1 MISRLRGTLIEKTPP
16 GLVIDVQGVGYELDA
31 SMTTHYALPMT
42 GEPVELFTHMVVRED
57 AQLLFGFATR
67 SEKRL
72 FRLLLSVNGVGAKVA
87 LSILSGMTSDEFLAC
102 VASNDATRLTKVP
115 GIGKKTAERLV
126 FDLKDKVEASMDVGA
141 GGASVNADSGSVRT
155 QAENAL
161 MALGYKQA
169 EAAKLLESSAAATAT
184 GNSGDEQ
191 SVEEMIRGA
200 LRSISR

>member
-1 MISRLRGTLIEKTPP
+1 MISRLRGNLIEKTPP

-31 SMTTHYALPMT
+31 SMNTHYALPAV
-42 GEPVELFTHMVVRED
+42 GEVVELFTVMVVRED
-57 AQLLFGFATR
+57 AQLLFGFSTR

-87 LSILSGMTSDEFLAC
+87 LSILSGMTPDEFLAC
-102 VASNDATRLTKVP
+102 VATKDVTRLTKVP

-126 FDLKDKVEASMDVGA
+126 FDLKDKVEASIDVSTGA
-141 GGASVNADSGSVRT
+141 NGSSTTSANGSFRA
-155 QAENAL
+155 QAEEAL

-169 EAAKLLESSAAATAT
+169 ESAKLLERTAT
-184 GNSGDEQ
+184 DEQ
-191 SVEEMIRGA
+191 SVEGMIRAA

>member
-16 GLVIDVQGVGYELDA
+16 GLIIDVQGVGYELDA
-31 SMTTHYALPMT
+31 SMTTHYALPMI

-67 SEKRL
+67 SEKKL
-72 FRLLLSVNGVGAKVA
+72 FRLLLSVTGVGAKVA

-102 VASNDATRLTKVP
+102 VATKDVARLTKVP

-126 FDLKDKVEASMDVGA
+126 FDLKDKVEASIDTSANSNGA
-141 GGASVNADSGSVRT
+141 TSSANTGSART
-155 QAENAL
+155 QAEEAL
-161 MALGYKQA
+161 IALGYKQA
-169 EAAKLLESSAAATAT
+169 EANKLLERTAT
-184 GNSGDEQ
+184 DEQ

>member
-1 MISRLRGTLIEKTPP
+1 MISRLRGTLLEKTPP

-31 SMTTHYALPMT
+31 SMTTHYALPTT

-102 VASNDATRLTKVP
+102 VATKDVARLTKVP

-126 FDLKDKVEASMDVGA
+126 FDLKDKVEAATDAQTSG
-141 GGASVNADSGSVRT
+141 GGASTQADSGSARA
-155 QAENAL
+155 QAEDAL
-161 MALGYKQA
+161 IALGYKQA
-169 EAAKLLESSAAATAT
+169 EAAKLLNNTAT
-184 GNSGDEQ
+184 DEQ